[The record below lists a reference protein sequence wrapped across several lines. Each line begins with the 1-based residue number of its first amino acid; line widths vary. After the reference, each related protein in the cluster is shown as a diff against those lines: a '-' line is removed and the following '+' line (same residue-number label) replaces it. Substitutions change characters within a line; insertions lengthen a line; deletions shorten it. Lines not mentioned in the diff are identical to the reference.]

1 MLDTDLITHD
11 VAAFNIFLIGEMLGI
26 EVPVNEKQTEIFLT
40 AIKERIKAQQKQIKN
55 VKEFKAALDN
65 LRYL

>member
-26 EVPVNEKQTEIFLT
+26 EIPVNEKQTEIFLT

-55 VKEFKAALDN
+55 VKEFKTALDN